1 MMKRKKKNTIKLS
14 ISLVLLTVLSIG
26 LGYTFHKIFNGTKP
40 TIKNSDE
47 INYEVKPFERKISL
61 VMVGDALYHDGVYKD
76 CYDSSTKTYDCTHQ
90 LELIKP
96 IVSNFDLAFYN
107 QETILGGKELG
118 LSGWPNFNSPYEVG
132 EAFIDAGFNL
142 VSTATNHSYDKK
154 EQGILNSREFWLKQ
168 TDLGVIAAGTYKSA
182 QDRKESMTK
191 IYEKNGITYAFLAY
205 TKGLNG
211 YTLPNDKD
219 YLANIF
225 DYEQAKKDIE
235 AVRDKV
241 DVVIVSMH
249 WGKDV
254 TSFTNPSAEPWT
266 KYPKG
271 KNPKEQAEFLASLG
285 VNIIIGHHPHIIN
298 PIEFIDDTLVI
309 YSLGNFISAQS
320 SDSDY
325 NKRVGLM
332 TMVDIV
338 KTTTNNETKI
348 TLENLDNELLY
359 THISNGSFKVIP
371 YSQMNSSYNKKYQS
385 LYEKYSKVIKMYDS
399 SINVKPLN
407 ES

>member
-1 MMKRKKKNTIKLS
+1 
-14 ISLVLLTVLSIG
+14 
-26 LGYTFHKIFNGTKP
+26 
-40 TIKNSDE
+40 
-47 INYEVKPFERKISL
+47 
-61 VMVGDALYHDGVYKD
+61 
-76 CYDSSTKTYDCTHQ
+76 
-90 LELIKP
+90 
-96 IVSNFDLAFYN
+96 
-107 QETILGGKELG
+107 
-118 LSGWPNFNSPYEVG
+118 
-132 EAFIDAGFNL
+132 
-142 VSTATNHSYDKK
+142 
-154 EQGILNSREFWLKQ
+154 
-168 TDLGVIAAGTYKSA
+168 
-182 QDRKESMTK
+182 
-191 IYEKNGITYAFLAY
+191 
-205 TKGLNG
+205 
-211 YTLPNDKD
+211 
-219 YLANIF
+219 
-225 DYEQAKKDIE
+225 
-235 AVRDKV
+235 
-241 DVVIVSMH
+241 MH

-285 VNIIIGHHPHIIN
+285 VDIIIGHHPHIIN

-309 YSLGNFISAQS
+309 YSLGNFISAQA
-320 SDSDY
+320 SDSNY

-371 YSQMNSSYNKKYQS
+371 FSQMNSSYNKNYQS
-385 LYEKYSKVIKMYDS
+385 LYEKYSKVIKLYDS